1 MGHSND
7 DLVLEA
13 SVLFAE
19 TTGFIQKGMGIYR
32 IGISSKTENTLYV
45 LLLTECS
52 DSCFYL
58 MPFNKSSD

>member
-32 IGISSKTENTLYV
+32 IGISSKTENTLYCIA
-45 LLLTECS
+45 L
-52 DSCFYL
+52 D
-58 MPFNKSSD
+58 